1 MYPPLLSS
9 FDVSLHCYSFRH
21 HHHRTMDYCFISVVW
36 RIVSAQL
43 LHINYTLNVMFLL
56 HIPNTFKIVSTMCKQ
71 CANNVQ
77 TMCKQC
83 VILCAIFY
91 TFSTHLR
98 SCRALVGNRTIHGGK
113 L

>member
-9 FDVSLHCYSFRH
+9 SDVSLHCYSFRH
-21 HHHRTMDYCFISVVW
+21 RHHRTVDYCFISVVW

-56 HIPNTFKIVSTMCKQ
+56 HISNTFKIVSTMCKQ

-77 TMCKQC
+77 TMCDIMC
-83 VILCAIFY
+83 DILHILY
-91 TFSTHLR
+91 TFKVLQGVPST
-98 SCRALVGNRTIHGGK
+98 
-113 L
+113 